1 MIIVWVN
8 LLNATSLIE
17 LFNEWVGKKSLGH
30 SFVPL
35 FIYLLLANNQKYWLH
50 ENKNF
55 IGLVKIKFVS
65 QLRSELYGRPN
76 PDGRKIENWMAEFM
90 TGGPSNK

>member
-1 MIIVWVN
+1 MIIIWVN
-8 LLNATSLIE
+8 LLNATFLIE
-17 LFNEWVGKKSLGH
+17 LFNEWVGKKSLGY

-35 FIYLLLANNQKYWLH
+35 FIYLLLANNQKCWLH

-55 IGLVKIKFVS
+55 MGLGKIKFVSQS

-76 PDGRKIENWMAEFM
+76 PDGRK
-90 TGGPSNK
+90 K